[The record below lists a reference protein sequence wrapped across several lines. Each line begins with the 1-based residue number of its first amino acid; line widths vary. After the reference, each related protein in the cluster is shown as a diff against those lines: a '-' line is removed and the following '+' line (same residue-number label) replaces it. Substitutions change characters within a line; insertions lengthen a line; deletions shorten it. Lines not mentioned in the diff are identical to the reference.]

1 MNDAKNLADEQITQ
15 AASNQNVD
23 NALNI
28 GISNISKIQTN
39 FTKKQQARDQVN
51 QKFQEKE
58 AELNS
63 TPHATQDEKQD
74 ALTRLTQ
81 AKETALNDIN
91 QAQTNQNVDTALTSG
106 IQNIQNTQVNVRKKQ
121 EAKTTINDIVQQHKQ
136 TIQNNDDATTE
147 EKEVANNL
155 VNASQ
160 QNVISKID
168 NATTNNQID
177 GIVSDGRQ
185 SINAI
190 TPDTSIK
197 RNAKMILILKQLIRK

>member
-1 MNDAKNLADEQITQ
+1 MNDAKNSADEQITQ

-81 AKETALNDIN
+81 VKESTLNDIN
-91 QAQTNQNVDTALTSG
+91 QAQTNQNVDTALTNG
-106 IQNIQNTQVNVRKKQ
+106 IQNIQNIQVDVRKNKKP
-121 EAKTTINDIVQQHKQ
+121 E
-136 TIQNNDDATTE
+136 
-147 EKEVANNL
+147 L
-155 VNASQ
+155 
-160 QNVISKID
+160 
-168 NATTNNQID
+168 
-177 GIVSDGRQ
+177 RL
-185 SINAI
+185 
-190 TPDTSIK
+190 
-197 RNAKMILILKQLIRK
+197 MILFNNINKLYKIMMMLQLKRRKSQII